1 VKDIFRGF
9 SLLLVTMFLVFSVR
23 DHSGAGINEI
33 GQSLKKDTVSSKAI
47 KQPAKTTS
55 KTKTKPTEIK
65 ATINEVFKKY
75 ATSKDLFF
83 KKLFSKYLKNTPI
96 VKIDKASQS
105 FKTLETNFNSKKL
118 NQPKVTAPLKIGQRA
133 PVEGITPIADFPNF
147 EADPN
152 DTLEIEGIK
161 DVNDIYNNS
170 DYFFSG
176 TFYDALIKI
185 NTFESMMPSFC
196 EKYSKYPHV
205 CAMLKFY
212 CAEIRALIFSAPQYG
227 VYYDGYKFQELYT
240 QIDET
245 YSKETGPKEAIFKK
259 LSEVCKE
266 RINYISSDINTGIGP
281 KISENKATL
290 SFLLDV
296 IKKIKENKGV
306 VDVIYNANGEGIKL
320 YRIGDLKLSSFG
332 TGIYDTI
339 LLTYSQIIKDYC
351 AMRKFDEAN
360 TVLKDLNT
368 FYLNEYPAKIQY
380 NLLDVDEHQFGT
392 ENYTIKRDTT
402 TYTDLL
408 KKYMDWNSQYGEIAE
423 NGEVFQNKVTEIIN
437 NVNSYQFDESKDNI
451 SLQEF
456 DNIKIKFPNKSDEGN
471 DGYYSKT
478 PTITSL
484 YFTKTEYAELQQSEI
499 TDPFETLC
507 LRAQISSS
515 NMAPLYAVKVKVN
528 SSISEHEKLLNL
540 KRDFITGSYFCSFQA
555 NSREQENMKD
565 NLIDIDPRQMNPEPL
580 PEYPA
585 DNEESP
591 TIPPTEPP
599 ASTISQP
606 ILISTAMRIHN
617 AGKVSDIRSISVAQC
632 KEGGPD
638 MALKVP
644 PLLYIDGTQDGEH
657 KYFNKALVRSYLK
670 QETEDVV
677 NNVCPN
683 SKEFMM
689 SGGGEYIQA
698 GKKQP
703 NDEFIGS
710 SKILVKRVANWFIIQ
725 GHGAP
730 GSPIP
735 AEDDDS
741 VGGDGKW
748 VKPIELKYTAS
759 DGAERSKYEG
769 MDVLILDTCYNLRYN
784 RYKRWRKIL
793 PKGVILGYHGEVGF
807 PWMGSALNMLL
818 EELKKNPSIT
828 QEQLG
833 TAWQEINKKI
843 FDDSNYFEQIKGPWS
858 YGYILPHPTDP
869 KKNIYHSGD
878 TCLVGS
884 SLMRK
889 SVPNP
894 EKDF

>member
-1 VKDIFRGF
+1 
-9 SLLLVTMFLVFSVR
+9 MFLVFSVR

-408 KKYMDWNSQYGEIAE
+408 KKYMDWN
-423 NGEVFQNKVTEIIN
+423 K
-437 NVNSYQFDESKDNI
+437 K
-451 SLQEF
+451 
-456 DNIKIKFPNKSDEGN
+456 
-471 DGYYSKT
+471 
-478 PTITSL
+478 
-484 YFTKTEYAELQQSEI
+484 
-499 TDPFETLC
+499 
-507 LRAQISSS
+507 RA
-515 NMAPLYAVKVKVN
+515 
-528 SSISEHEKLLNL
+528 
-540 KRDFITGSYFCSFQA
+540 
-555 NSREQENMKD
+555 
-565 NLIDIDPRQMNPEPL
+565 
-580 PEYPA
+580 
-585 DNEESP
+585 
-591 TIPPTEPP
+591 
-599 ASTISQP
+599 
-606 ILISTAMRIHN
+606 
-617 AGKVSDIRSISVAQC
+617 
-632 KEGGPD
+632 
-638 MALKVP
+638 
-644 PLLYIDGTQDGEH
+644 
-657 KYFNKALVRSYLK
+657 
-670 QETEDVV
+670 
-677 NNVCPN
+677 
-683 SKEFMM
+683 
-689 SGGGEYIQA
+689 
-698 GKKQP
+698 
-703 NDEFIGS
+703 
-710 SKILVKRVANWFIIQ
+710 
-725 GHGAP
+725 
-730 GSPIP
+730 
-735 AEDDDS
+735 
-741 VGGDGKW
+741 
-748 VKPIELKYTAS
+748 
-759 DGAERSKYEG
+759 
-769 MDVLILDTCYNLRYN
+769 
-784 RYKRWRKIL
+784 
-793 PKGVILGYHGEVGF
+793 
-807 PWMGSALNMLL
+807 
-818 EELKKNPSIT
+818 
-828 QEQLG
+828 
-833 TAWQEINKKI
+833 
-843 FDDSNYFEQIKGPWS
+843 
-858 YGYILPHPTDP
+858 
-869 KKNIYHSGD
+869 
-878 TCLVGS
+878 
-884 SLMRK
+884 
-889 SVPNP
+889 
-894 EKDF
+894 